1 MVTLAV
7 GAFITAV
14 VGSVVSW
21 FKGTYNSYTNKLRER
36 DRIITDLQITNEEL
50 QSELTEQ
57 NRKLQEVQRTISEFN
72 KRMDLMAHGG
82 MSLLRDR
89 IIQSCQDFI
98 ERGSITLTARAN
110 ISELYKWYSSL
121 GGNGVGKYYYD
132 KMLELPVDDDVPV
145 VSNISAE
152 YSAGGAV
159 NANLSEI
166 SQSHI
171 TNYS

>member
-36 DRIITDLQITNEEL
+36 DRIITDLQITNKEL

-57 NRKLQEVQRTISEFN
+57 NRKLQEVQRTISWFN
-72 KRMDLMAHGG
+72 KRMDLMVHGG

-98 ERGSITLTARAN
+98 ERGSITLTARDN